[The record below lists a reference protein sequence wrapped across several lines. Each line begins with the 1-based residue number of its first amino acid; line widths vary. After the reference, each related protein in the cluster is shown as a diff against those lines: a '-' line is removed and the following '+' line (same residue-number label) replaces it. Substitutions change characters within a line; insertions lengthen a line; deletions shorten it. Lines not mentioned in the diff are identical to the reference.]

1 MYNVGQA
8 DNLLSAGRV
17 QYPSYSIQNKDYPC
31 IYTPP
36 NNAERPKSIP
46 LGQFQSYDMKNYT
59 EPYVEDTQ
67 QKKAGE
73 MGDSTILII
82 MIILFAVLCLCAYI
96 SFQETE

>member
-17 QYPSYSIQNKDYPC
+17 QYPHYQIGSLEKKDYPC

-36 NNAERPKSIP
+36 NNSQRPKSIP
-46 LGQFQSYDMKNYT
+46 LGEFRSYNQNYQ

-73 MGDSTILII
+73 MSDSTILII
-82 MIILFAVLCLCAYI
+82 MIGLFVVLCICAYI
-96 SFQETE
+96 SFQ